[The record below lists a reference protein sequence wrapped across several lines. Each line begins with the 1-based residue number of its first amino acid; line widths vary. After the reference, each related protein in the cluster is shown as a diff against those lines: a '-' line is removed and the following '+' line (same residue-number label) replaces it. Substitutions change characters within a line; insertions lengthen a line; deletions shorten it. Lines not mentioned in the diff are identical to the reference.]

1 METLSFQ
8 REKMRELV
16 LFVAQSEVDDPYF
29 GRVKLAKLLYYIDN
43 EAFLKLGKSITGA
56 RYQKLPEGPAAREF
70 VPLRD
75 EMMAKN
81 EAKETEQDWGD
92 GFTSLR
98 LVAIRDAD
106 LEIFS
111 KDEIAVIN
119 GVIAKFA
126 GVSGTSISKISHEEF
141 GWRLTPMAADI
152 PYFAYLLAPRLTDAQ
167 RDFAKS
173 KVASL
178 VAA

>member
-106 LEIFS
+106 L
-111 KDEIAVIN
+111 
-119 GVIAKFA
+119 
-126 GVSGTSISKISHEEF
+126 
-141 GWRLTPMAADI
+141 
-152 PYFAYLLAPRLTDAQ
+152 
-167 RDFAKS
+167 
-173 KVASL
+173 
-178 VAA
+178 